1 MSMLTLKRFVT
12 LTLMVLFLSACT
24 SEKEQM
30 AKIIEHQSDVTDNA
44 LKKLKQDLEN
54 QRIRNASLLTA
65 YAKQL
70 GEKRPELKPLMDQL
84 ATDATVEG
92 PLYKSLVKRVK
103 DAETAAVVSLDQHAH
118 LAELEAIADAAKASV
133 FNDAL
138 SDPINVIA
146 DLSDGTLSRVNSISR
161 AAEIAA
167 NGAESFGAGA
177 QMMGNPNYGQWRTD
191 SSGMSFW
198 EWYGMYALFSNLFD
212 DRRYYYSNW
221 SQRRGY
227 SYYND
232 YGRDRYTSP
241 KQRKASEAT
250 YNRTKKSFA
259 SRGKTFTGPYS
270 KRRVGSS
277 SLSRSSNTA
286 TTRSSFSKRSSASST
301 ASRSSYSSGNVRN
314 SSSRTSRS
322 YSRGK

>member
-12 LTLMVLFLSACT
+12 LTMMVLFLSACT
-24 SEKEQM
+24 SEQEQM
-30 AKIIEHQSDVTDNA
+30 EKIIEHQSQVTNQA
-44 LKKLKQDLEN
+44 LEKLKQDLQNN
-54 QRIRNASLLTA
+54 QVRNASILTA

-70 GEKRPELKPLMDQL
+70 GEQRPELKELTNQL
-84 ATDATVEG
+84 AKDATTEG
-92 PLYKSLVKRVK
+92 PLYRNLVKRVK
-103 DAETAAVVSLDQHAH
+103 QAETAAKVSLDQHQH
-118 LAELEAIADAAKASV
+118 LAELEAIAGAAKASV

-146 DLSDGTLSRVNSISR
+146 DLSEGSLSRVNSISR
-161 AAEIAA
+161 AAELKA
-167 NGAESFGAGA
+167 NGAENFGAGA

-198 EWYGMYALFSNLFD
+198 EWYGMYSLFSNLFD
-212 DRRYYYSNW
+212 NRRYSYSSW

-232 YGRDRYTSP
+232 YGRNRFTSP
-241 KQRKASEAT
+241 SQRKASEAT

-259 SRGKTFTGPYS
+259 SRGKSFTGPYS

-277 SLSRSSNTA
+277 SLSRASKTA
-286 TTRSSFSKRSSASST
+286 TTRSSFSKRSSATT
-301 ASRSSYSSGNVRN
+301 ARRSNYSSGSVRN
-314 SSSRTSRS
+314 SSTRTSRS

>member
-12 LTLMVLFLSACT
+12 FTIVVLFLSACT

-30 AKIIEHQSDVTDNA
+30 EKIIEHQKIVTEKALSDLKIDLETDNV
-44 LKKLKQDLEN
+44 
-54 QRIRNASLLTA
+54 RNAAILKA
-65 YAKQL
+65 YAQQL
-70 GEKRPELKPLMDQL
+70 GEKRPELSQLTTQL
-84 ATDATVEG
+84 AKDATTEG
-92 PLYKSLVKRVK
+92 PLYRNLADRVK
-103 DAETAAVVSLDQHAH
+103 QAETAAKVTLNQHQY
-118 LAELEAIADAAKASV
+118 LAELESIADAAKATV

-138 SDPINVIA
+138 SDPVNVIA
-146 DLSDGTLSRVNSISR
+146 DLSDGSLSRVNSISR
-161 AAEIAA
+161 AAEQKA
-167 NGAESFGAGA
+167 NGAENFGAGA
-177 QMMGNPNYGQWRTD
+177 QMMGNPNYGQWQTD

-198 EWYGMYALFSNLFD
+198 EWYGMYSLFSNLFD
-212 DRRYYYSNW
+212 GRRHYYGDW

-259 SRGKTFTGPYS
+259 ARGKSFTGPYS

-277 SLSRSSNTA
+277 SLSRASNTA
-286 TTRSSFSKRSSASST
+286 TKRSSFSKRASST
-301 ASRSSYSSGNVRN
+301 SSASRSSYSSGSVRN